1 MRAIIQFNKASG
13 AFVNAFQYVNP
24 ELLNNIY
31 FTYAEADI
39 DFDTQ
44 VVVGDIKTWKVVNKN
59 EQPKVVYEISLN
71 KLCRE
76 KIQKEYDIKLAKINE
91 DRDIAR
97 ALILEELSEKAHRIC
112 LEIRKLEQS

>member
-1 MRAIIQFNKASG
+1 MNKEFIIKI
-13 AFVNAFQYVNP
+13 
-24 ELLNNIY
+24 LN
-31 FTYAEADI
+31 DRI
-39 DFDTQ
+39 DEECR
-44 VVVGDIKTWKVVNKN
+44 ICN
-59 EQPKVVYEISLN
+59 E
-71 KLCRE
+71 CME